1 MFEHLTDSALFDLVP
16 CVGGKIASSLEQ
28 QASATAASDGAD
40 RDMSVVVRAMNEAGP
55 LERLLSSVRAQKFAG
70 EVELVVVDNES
81 SDWTAGVARDFGATV
96 VTIARNDFTHPRSMN
111 MGMDAASYGTVLL
124 TVGHALLT
132 NDQMLRTA
140 SRQLQQDNVAA
151 TYGPVLPN
159 ANASRTERAVSVIA
173 ATYLQPAR
181 IKKAGMGVL
190 GATNAVLSK
199 EIWRELGRF
208 DERYE
213 CGGEDTHLAADILAA
228 GHMIARHPLVSTHH
242 SHGVGFYNYA
252 KQARQWAQTL
262 RGPQQFDRER
272 YAKRRPD
279 LNFD

>member
-159 ANASRTERAVSVIA
+159 ANASRTERAERRAVQRD
-173 ATYLQPAR
+173 LAR
-181 IKKAGMGVL
+181 AG
-190 GATNAVLSK
+190 
-199 EIWRELGRF
+199 
-208 DERYE
+208 
-213 CGGEDTHLAADILAA
+213 
-228 GHMIARHPLVSTHH
+228 PL
-242 SHGVGFYNYA
+242 
-252 KQARQWAQTL
+252 R
-262 RGPQQFDRER
+262 
-272 YAKRRPD
+272 
-279 LNFD
+279 